1 MQAAGVPFFTFP
13 STPPQFLPSNSY
25 PYTFAPLP
33 AAPFSIN
40 PMQPVPGIA
49 VPQVPGD
56 LAAGA
61 PPSFAVA
68 TAIPAPVGE
77 GDQLPAVAVTIA
89 GAIAAHPDAH
99 VSGNPLS
106 LNMNVIQ
113 QSTPGR
119 IGPDP
124 AIHGQFQGGRHHI
137 PPALIQA
144 RRSRRT
150 YPNLA
155 MAADQEENRYT
166 GPVSRH
172 TVPPP
177 FTADAH
183 TLLDHTRGA
192 EVHIVPR
199 SVPLSS
205 TSSTENPPIADSLPS
220 SSNFLSSQR
229 SEVTNVWDD
238 SPGPS
243 HPPNAAVFYHRTPSD
258 SGSDSEED
266 SSPLQVQLG
275 SFSPLSGLSP
285 LTSDSDTPSTPLLDS
300 PTLFQQTSNSS
311 PESNSA
317 LSSDQE
323 GVSPSQSDNESVG
336 NLALHTLANAAA
348 ILSDTHTPLD
358 SSEPGPSTP
367 YRPNRFPQSGPLRL
381 PVLINISDSDG
392 ESQIATPPSVID
404 LTHSPHST
412 SPPSNNT
419 SSTDTPLSHREVTP
433 HPDGSASTSNSVP
446 VLVPV
451 IHSRRVSNLGRTDET
466 GTHPGL
472 GRHPSVPPYIT
483 EGGAV
488 AVQHHVTNIA
498 PANLAGQPQ
507 PFPPDFA
514 NTTVPV
520 LGWPYEQQ
528 PLNPRLMPAPQRFP
542 SHPPL
547 QGPRGGF
554 WETVMVRDPY

>member
-1 MQAAGVPFFTFP
+1 MPFFTFP

-25 PYTFAPLP
+25 PYTFAPVP

-49 VPQVPGD
+49 VPQVAGD

-61 PPSFAVA
+61 AGPSFAVA
-68 TAIPAPVGE
+68 AAIPAPVGE

-113 QSTPGR
+113 QSTSGR
-119 IGPDP
+119 MGPDSG
-124 AIHGQFQGGRHHI
+124 IHGQFQGGHHHI

-144 RRSRRT
+144 RIARRT
-150 YPNLA
+150 HPNLA
-155 MAADQEENRYT
+155 VAADQEENRYT

-199 SVPLSS
+199 SVPLLS
-205 TSSTENPPIADSLPS
+205 TSSTDNSDNLPS
-220 SSNFLSSQR
+220 SSRNPFSSSQR
-229 SEVTNVWDD
+229 NEVSNVWDD

-243 HPPNAAVFYHRTPSD
+243 HPPNAAVFYHRTHSD
-258 SGSDSEED
+258 SSSDSEED

-300 PTLFQQTSNSS
+300 PTLFQQNSNSS
-311 PESNSA
+311 PESNST

-358 SSEPGPSTP
+358 SNEAGPSTP

-412 SPPSNNT
+412 SPQSHNT
-419 SSTDTPLSHREVTP
+419 SSTDTSLGQREATT
-433 HPDGSASTSNSVP
+433 HPVGSETTSNSVP

-451 IHSRRVSNLGRTDET
+451 IHSRRVSNSGRTTET
-466 GTHPGL
+466 ITHPGL
-472 GRHPSVPPYIT
+472 GRHPNVPPYIT

-488 AVQHHVTNIA
+488 AVQHHVTNIS

-507 PFPPDFA
+507 SYPPDFA

-528 PLNPRLMPAPQRFP
+528 PMNPRLMPNPQRFP

-554 WETVMVRDPY
+554 WETVMVREPY